1 MYRTST
7 PLVLSA
13 LILFACGETPQEPA
27 SEPDPKEATAEP
39 QEATAEPKKT
49 TAEPKEA
56 AAEPKEAGAGSDAE
70 NNEAKTEM
78 LDEPPEYPEE
88 LEEPKP
94 DPNLPMGTI
103 PDYGE
108 LGQTLIDALKEDT
121 SSEIIETIA
130 SDLVV
135 TGLIAMEKRKAAH
148 PDCAD
153 YFSAIEA
160 VAMTLKDLSVE
171 DISSGYHADGKLP
184 KTENSVCYHL
194 KDLIVHP
201 ATVAAMAKTN
211 FKDPNT
217 REKAIG
223 EISEVL
229 QHYAEIK

>member
-1 MYRTST
+1 MYRTAT
-7 PLVLSA
+7 PLILSA

-27 SEPDPKEATAEP
+27 SEPEATAENK
-39 QEATAEPKKT
+39 QATTENKEVDAGSDAENI
-49 TAEPKEA
+49 
-56 AAEPKEAGAGSDAE
+56 EAGAGSDAE
-70 NNEAKTEM
+70 NKEEKPDM
-78 LDEPPEYPEE
+78 LEERPEYPEE

-94 DPNLPMGTI
+94 DPNLPMGTV

-108 LGQTLIDALKEDT
+108 LGQTLINAIKEDT
-121 SSEIIETIA
+121 SAEIIETIA

-135 TGLIAMEKRKAAH
+135 TGLITMEKRKAAH

-229 QHYAEIK
+229 QHLAEIK